1 FHEAAD
7 EVGSQPP
14 FAEHLG
20 GWVGPWNFAT
30 DEQAQ
35 GWLSDAG
42 FTDVRAWLEA
52 WPMTPREP
60 KDYIRTVCLGHHL
73 QRLPEELRADYVDRV
88 AERMPG
94 EIDYVR
100 LNVSARRG
108 A

>member
-1 FHEAAD
+1 
-7 EVGSQPP
+7 
-14 FAEHLG
+14 
-20 GWVGPWNFAT
+20 
-30 DEQAQ
+30 
-35 GWLSDAG
+35 
-42 FTDVRAWLEA
+42 
-52 WPMTPREP
+52 MTPREP